1 MLRHWNR
8 SGRTHWSSFFV
19 FPHVIEGIKERD
31 KKLIMPILMAVALM
45 KDQAYHLARH
55 IWNDVQ
61 DDWPFYTSEEK
72 SILKRWVFWA
82 ILHIIRHVYQSE
94 QSESGLSG
102 GGGVLLDSPRASSL
116 PLYRVSRE

>member
-1 MLRHWNR
+1 MCRRNW
-8 SGRTHWSSFFV
+8 SAGSSSFSLS
-19 FPHVIEGIKERD
+19 ITEGIKEKD

-72 SILKRWVFWA
+72 SILKRCV
-82 ILHIIRHVYQSE
+82 
-94 QSESGLSG
+94 
-102 GGGVLLDSPRASSL
+102 
-116 PLYRVSRE
+116 PL